1 MIHCIKRLK
10 LDSYWELNSLYVV
23 VRVNIFF
30 RLLKQT
36 NSLNYDETYLTPTLN

>member
-1 MIHCIKRLK
+1 M
-10 LDSYWELNSLYVV
+10 SLNVV

-36 NSLNYDETYLTPTLN
+36 HLLNYDEIYLTPTLN